1 MPYWPSK
8 TSGAFALRALTKK
21 RGGGESLPI
30 GGSLCFSLLR
40 RRVESK
46 AEEADEGEAETS
58 KAFRAALTL
67 NGVFEQTLPLI
78 VHCVDAN
85 IFSSSSSSTE
95 NWYEKEK
102 KRRGWSVYD
111 TTPTFEHL
119 SKTARVCSRH
129 LDRPRPRHQAYRL
142 WSRQPLGSCTKPFNC
157 VARSCSFASLLHQSF
172 PPFVKSESGDL
183 LLSFGS
189 CSGC

>member
-1 MPYWPSK
+1 MSNAK
-8 TSGAFALRALTKK
+8 AILTLVSVG
-21 RGGGESLPI
+21 RFLPI

-95 NWYEKEK
+95 Q
-102 KRRGWSVYD
+102 R
-111 TTPTFEHL
+111 
-119 SKTARVCSRH
+119 
-129 LDRPRPRHQAYRL
+129 
-142 WSRQPLGSCTKPFNC
+142 
-157 VARSCSFASLLHQSF
+157 SLLDDQGDRGDQGLIPSF
-172 PPFVKSESGDL
+172 FFFPIFIC
-183 LLSFGS
+183 F
-189 CSGC
+189 